1 MFIRLYKDL
10 IINYD
15 NNLHLVFDNE
25 NKFLLWLNQNNYL
38 VEEISST
45 DAMNYLPNTKE
56 FMVKL
61 SNMNNASLITYIIWY
76 TNNSYK
82 HFRVINYKI
91 YKDYVIYTCESDL
104 WADATYNADFAIHTH
119 VRLTKCNKTFTELDE
134 HNTPIPAYYDS
145 VNFTNDN
152 FTETKFSYQAPP
164 SGFKNGIGVYIAL
177 DKAVDSWSVETM
189 VYGNVF
195 SSLLCYVDARITT
208 LSNMAETISGIYEDA
223 QSNKVKIKAIYILP
237 FYPDPLPTPSHPSY
251 ISFKYRT
258 RSTEGTLPCYVMA
271 NNILTFNYTINTY
284 DYGNNKIYVGA
295 GYSNMELVNIYP
307 QANITYRIILNNYE
321 ISAYVE
327 QGDNTKDITSAFILK
342 STSNDAMLTSQE
354 SLARLTSAGFKA
366 VSGALML
373 SNPATIVG
381 GVASIAGAGIDLIN
395 NKKTA
400 SYTMEGDA
408 VTTYLNH
415 NWQTSIFSYRVF
427 KAINDLKPYTC
438 LYGLN
443 YNLYKPLSFI
453 FNYGNLLDT
462 SYDPYIKCEVIKSK
476 AMNVEEFDFIKGE
489 LERGIYYN
497 IPLVLPP
504 TE

>member
-45 DAMNYLPNTKE
+45 EAMNYLPNTKE

-104 WADATYNADFAIHTH
+104 WADATYNADFANDTH
-119 VRLTKCNKTFTELDE
+119 VRLTKCNKTFTED
-134 HNTPIPAYYDS
+134 NTAIPAYYDS

-152 FTETKFSYQAPP
+152 FTESKIHITAPT
-164 SGFKNGIGVYIAL
+164 GYNNYLGVYVAI
-177 DKAVDSWSVETM
+177 DKAVDTWSVETM

-195 SSLLCYVDARITT
+195 SSLLCALNITIT
-208 LSNMAETISGIYEDA
+208 SLSEIGEKISGIYEDTH
-223 QSNKVKIKAIYILP
+223 SNKVKVKAVYLLP
-237 FYPDPLPTPSHPSY
+237 FRPTTFPTSTLGSY
-251 ISFKYRT
+251 IAFKYRT
-258 RSTEGTLPCYVMA
+258 KNGEGTIEGGVMS
-271 NNILTFNYTINTY
+271 NNIFTFSTTINNY

-307 QANITYRIILNNYE
+307 QANVTYRIILNNYE
-321 ISAYVE
+321 VSVYVE

-342 STSNDAMLTSQE
+342 ITSNDAMLTSQE

-373 SNPATIVG
+373 ANPATIVG

-408 VTTYLNH
+408 VSTFLNY
-415 NWQTSIFSYRVF
+415 NWQTDGFSYRIF

-453 FNYGNLLDT
+453 FNNGSLIDS
-462 SYDPYIKCEVIKSK
+462 SYDPYIKCDVIKSK
-476 AMNVEEFDFIKGE
+476 AMNVEEYDFIKGE

-497 IPLVLPP
+497 IPLVLP